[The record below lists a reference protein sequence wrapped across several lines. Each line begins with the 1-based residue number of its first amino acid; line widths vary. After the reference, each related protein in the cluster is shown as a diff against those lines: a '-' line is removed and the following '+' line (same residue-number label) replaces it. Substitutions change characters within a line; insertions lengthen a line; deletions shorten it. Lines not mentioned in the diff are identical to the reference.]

1 MVDYN
6 ALVLH
11 GLYTYII
18 IQLYKISIERR
29 GKMRNI
35 FKMLLL
41 ASVLLSTFVF
51 ADFGSALKKQTFL
64 KPEEAFKVSAVKKD
78 SMIEATI
85 TLGKEIYIYDD
96 SLHIKVTKPQSFEVK
111 EIQKPEPHDLHGDL
125 VHEGVVLVKIPTD
138 VIESKV
144 SGSYTISVEFEGCN
158 ARGICYLPEKKTFEF
173 KSSGTVVTSPVSTEK
188 ESQPSV
194 TKVEEKGVFDK
205 ISSLS
210 KEGNT
215 AKIADVLGSESSLF
229 IILLF
234 FVFGLLL
241 ALTPC
246 VFPMIPILSSIIVS
260 QSGDGKPSV
269 GKAFFTSLIYVV
281 SMALTYTVVG
291 VVAGL
296 LGADIQAAMQNP
308 WVLTV
313 FAAMFVALAFSLF
326 GYYEI
331 GLPASW
337 QSKISTA
344 SDEAGQK
351 GGIAGTAI
359 MGLLSAL
366 IVGPCVAPPLGG
378 AVLFISHTGD
388 ALLGGIALFVMSMG
402 MGVPLLLV
410 GIGAGKFMPRP
421 GGWMTRVSQ
430 VFGVM
435 MLGLAI
441 FMLARILPDSLTL
454 ILWAL
459 LFMGSALFMGVFDS
473 SSESKGMMKLAQ
485 LLAMVFMLYGASL
498 FVGALSGATSILH
511 PFAKFTSGGKGVATV
526 EVDKSKHLGYSVER
540 LMEEVKASDKPVVVD
555 FGKDSCTACTELE
568 VITFPHPKVQEQLK
582 NFTFIKIDLTANSDE
597 DKALLKKYELFGTPN
612 IIFFGKDNKYIQEK
626 GLTGF
631 IPPEDF
637 AKHLEGIK

>member
-6 ALVLH
+6 ALILH
-11 GLYTYII
+11 GLYTHII

-41 ASVLLSTFVF
+41 ASLILSTFVF

-96 SLHIKVTKPQSFEVK
+96 SLHIKVLKPQSFEVT

-144 SGSYTISVEFEGCN
+144 SGLYTISVEFEGCN

-173 KSSGTVVTSPVSTEK
+173 KSSGTAATVATQEK
-188 ESQPSV
+188 SQPAV
-194 TKVEEKGVFDK
+194 AKIEEKGVFDK
-205 ISSLS
+205 ISSLT

-215 AKIADVLGSESSLF
+215 AKIADVLGSESSFF

-234 FVFGLLL
+234 FIFGLLL

-260 QSGDGKPSV
+260 QSGEGKPSV
-269 GKAFFTSLIYVV
+269 GKAFFTSLVYVV

-313 FAAMFVALAFSLF
+313 FSAMFVGLAFSLF

-337 QSKISTA
+337 QSKISKA
-344 SDEAGQK
+344 SDDAGQK

-388 ALLGGIALFVMSMG
+388 ALLGGVALFVMSMG
-402 MGVPLLLV
+402 MGIPLLLV

-435 MLGLAI
+435 MLGLAV

-459 LFMGSALFMGVFDS
+459 LFMGSALYMGVFDS

-485 LLAMVFMLYGASL
+485 LLAMVFMIYGASL

-511 PFAKFTSGGKGVATV
+511 PFAKFTSGGKGVTIV
-526 EVDKSKHLGYSVER
+526 EVDQKSHLGYSVER
-540 LMEEVKASDKPVVVD
+540 LMKEVKASDKPVVVD

-568 VITFPHPKVQEQLK
+568 VITFPDPRVQEQLK

-597 DKALLKKYELFGTPN
+597 DKALLKEYELFGTPN

-626 GLTGF
+626 SLTGF
-631 IPPEDF
+631 IEPEVF
-637 AKHLEGIK
+637 AEHLKNIK